1 MNTDSG
7 MNNGRLSFAMKACV
21 ENGQRLYDDA
31 DWLGPDHSASAVAL
45 CILPQEEFA
54 KAFMLFLV
62 SEGIIPW
69 TTKVRES
76 LRNHKYKQLIGI
88 IMEWLSPSDDD
99 FIARGAKRSW
109 EDPLPVPVADAVKLY
124 IEKVLQQGHISCPP
138 AASDPVASSVANGD
152 RDKTKQDAL
161 YVRLSEDG
169 EVLSVPAEVTPAM
182 VEAELDRTRRISDL
196 VRPLREG
203 ELGPV
208 LDYELFVETMNFLLL
223 DKRNRPFLIVK
234 ESEFG
239 GPVTSSGGSLWPHSI
254 VVLIE
259 NITGEQA
266 TCTSGH
272 ATLFLDNE
280 VVKPSFFFN
289 QFSIEP
295 HLANRCTVFIS
306 EETYTTGT
314 SPSHKLALYIKLEY
328 HGHHSEH
335 KYYAR
340 LWCTYDTTT
349 SRFKE
354 SFLDLQVSLSGES
367 SEETETKFRTPRK
380 TVRNPS

>member
-1 MNTDSG
+1 MNTDSS
-7 MNNGRLSFAMKACV
+7 MSKDSLSFAMRACV
-21 ENGQRLYDDA
+21 ENGQRLCEDA
-31 DWLGPDHSASAVAL
+31 DWLGSDHSATAVVL
-45 CILPQEEFA
+45 FILAQEEFA
-54 KAFMLFLV
+54 KAFMLYLV

-69 TTKVRES
+69 NTKVRES
-76 LRNHKYKQLIGI
+76 LRSHKHKQLIGI
-88 IMEWLSPSDDD
+88 IMEWLSPTDDD
-99 FIARGAKRSW
+99 FITRGTMRSW
-109 EDPLPVPVADAVKLY
+109 ENPLPVPVADAVKLY
-124 IEKVLQQGHISCPP
+124 VEKVLPQGHISCPP
-138 AASDPVASSVANGD
+138 TASDPVAISVANGD
-152 RDKTKQDAL
+152 RDKTKQDAI

-169 EVLSVPAEVTPAM
+169 EVLSVPSAITPEM
-182 VEAELDRTRRISDL
+182 VKAELGRTRRISDL

-208 LDYELFVETMNFLLL
+208 LNYELFVETMNFLLL

-239 GPVTSSGGSLWPHSI
+239 GPVTSSGGSIWPHSI
-254 VVLIE
+254 AVLIE

-272 ATLFLDNE
+272 ATVFLDNE

-295 HLANRCTVFIS
+295 HVTNRSTFFIS
-306 EETYTTGT
+306 EETYATGT

-328 HGHHSEH
+328 LGHHSDH
-335 KYYAR
+335 KYNAR
-340 LWCTYDTTT
+340 LWSTYDPITR
-349 SRFKE
+349 RFKE
-354 SFLDLQVSLSGES
+354 SFSDLQVSVSGAS

-380 TVRNPS
+380 TVRNPP